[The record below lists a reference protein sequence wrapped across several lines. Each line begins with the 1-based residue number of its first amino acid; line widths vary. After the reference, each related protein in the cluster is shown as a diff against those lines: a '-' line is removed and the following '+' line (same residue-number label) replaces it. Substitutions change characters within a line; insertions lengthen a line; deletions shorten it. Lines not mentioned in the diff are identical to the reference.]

1 VSISDAEEE
10 DLLRRIRVGEKAA
23 SRLVEH
29 PRDPDGSLAARRADG
44 RKARHALIQAYL
56 PLVVDM
62 ARTTPRGHMAVEDL
76 IQEGNFGLMKA
87 VDKFDSTRGVRFS
100 TCASWWIWAK
110 MQRAVAYRGYLVRVP
125 VYLRNRVKKMRR
137 LESVL
142 RKVRP
147 GAPPTDVELSE
158 HLGCAPESVQ
168 ALRDL
173 DLPFVSL
180 DLDANDGDDHE
191 SITDWLP
198 SASDA
203 DPVEAT
209 EHNEVLSAIVDAV
222 DGLAEREKLV
232 MRMRFGLA
240 DGSDHTLEEVAT
252 AMGVTRERVR
262 QIQKMAL
269 EKLRRPTR
277 SKAIAEWIAEADR

>member
-1 VSISDAEEE
+1 VSISADEET
-10 DLLRRIRVGEKAA
+10 DLFRRLRAGEKAA
-23 SRLVEH
+23 ARLVEH
-29 PRDPDGSLAARRADG
+29 QRDPDGGLAALSADG
-44 RKARHALIQAYL
+44 RKARQALIHAHL

-62 ARTTPRGHMAVEDL
+62 ARSTPRGHMPIEDL

-87 VDKFDSTRGVRFS
+87 VDKFDPTRGVRFS

-110 MQRAVAYRGYLVRVP
+110 MQRAVSYRGYLVRVP
-125 VYLRNRVKKMRR
+125 VYLRNRVKKLRR
-137 LESVL
+137 LESML
-142 RKVRP
+142 RKARP
-147 GAPPTDVELSE
+147 CSPPTNVELSE
-158 HLGCAPESVQ
+158 HLGCSPESLQ

-180 DLDANDGDDHE
+180 DLDASDGDGDE
-191 SITDWLP
+191 FTSDCLP
-198 SASDA
+198 STSDE
-203 DPVEAT
+203 DPMETT

-222 DGLAEREKLV
+222 DGLEDREKLV

-240 DGSDHTLEEVAT
+240 DGRDHTLEEVAT

-269 EKLRRPTR
+269 EKLRRPSR

>member
-1 VSISDAEEE
+1 MSISDDEET
-10 DLLRRIRVGEKAA
+10 DLWRRIRVGGQAA

-29 PRDPDGSLAARRADG
+29 PRDPGGGLAAMREDG
-44 RKARHALIQAYL
+44 RKARHALIQAHL
-56 PLVVDM
+56 PLVIDI
-62 ARTTPRGHMAVEDL
+62 ARSTPRGHMAVEDL

-87 VDKFDSTRGVRFS
+87 VDKFDPMRGVRFS

-125 VYLRNRVKKMRR
+125 VYLRNRVKKLRR

-147 GAPPTDVELSE
+147 GSPPTDVELSE

-173 DLPFVSL
+173 DLPLVSL
-180 DLDANDGDDHE
+180 DLDAKDGDVHE
-191 SITDWLP
+191 SMSDWLP
-198 SASDA
+198 SVSDA

-209 EHNEVLSAIVDAV
+209 EHNEVLAAIVDAV
-222 DGLAEREKLV
+222 DGLEEREKLV

-269 EKLRRPTR
+269 EKLRRPAR